1 MLITSGGF
9 SPPAKIDREAG
20 VGPAHGVFS
29 PPVRRRRA
37 SCLPVLTLQ
46 VRGLGRECCISF
58 CFTRMGLELA
68 GFWSY
73 AEEEGVGDR
82 GCGCGRGPVLLGG
95 GRACKLMC

>member
-20 VGPAHGVFS
+20 VGPALGVFS

-46 VRGLGRECCISF
+46 VRGLGRECCILF
-58 CFTRMGLELA
+58 YFFTRLGLELA
-68 GFWSY
+68 VCWSY
-73 AEEEGVGDR
+73 AEEEGVG
-82 GCGCGRGPVLLGG
+82 GVGVGG
-95 GRACKLMC
+95 GQCCLEEGVLVN